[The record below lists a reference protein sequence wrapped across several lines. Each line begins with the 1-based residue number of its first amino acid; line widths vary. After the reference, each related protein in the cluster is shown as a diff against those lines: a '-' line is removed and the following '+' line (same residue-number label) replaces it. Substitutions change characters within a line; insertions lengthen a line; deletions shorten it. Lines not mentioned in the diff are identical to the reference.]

1 MENSIF
7 LNISILLSIAIVL
20 AFIVRLLR
28 QPMIISYILTGI
40 VCGPLFLNLINNQQE
55 FFSVFAQ
62 IGVILLLFLV
72 GLNLNP
78 SFFKQVG
85 KIAFF
90 TGVGQVVLTSLFGF
104 AILLYLG
111 FSAYSSIFL
120 AISITFSSTI
130 IILKLLSDKRD
141 LMTVYG
147 RYTLGLMLVQDI
159 IAIGLM
165 IMLPSFSEPE
175 RILSAVAGMFLKSIG
190 LLALVYFLS
199 RIILPVFLNSVAQSG
214 EFLLI
219 FTLAW
224 CFAIAG
230 LGDWAGLT
238 LEVGAIIAGISLG
251 SSVYQ
256 TEISS
261 RIRPLR
267 DFFIALFFIILGSE
281 MSVGSIKYAVAPGLI
296 LSIFVLVGNPIILFF
311 LYRMARFTRRSS
323 FLAGLTA
330 AQVSEFGFVFLFVAN
345 QMGYVDNNIL
355 SIFTIVALVTIF
367 FSSYMIT
374 YNYQIYMALRPFVR
388 KFFGKDGYKEKK
400 TTKERFDVFV
410 FGYHRLGWKICEALK
425 EMGANFAVVDFDPHA
440 LEKLQNRRIPHF
452 FGDATDVEFLDEL
465 PLSSAKMIISTL
477 PNTEVQ
483 NILVKHVR
491 LCNSKALVIA
501 SLSHS
506 ALLQELYKAGADY
519 IMMPHLVGGQW
530 LADILK
536 NRPWN
541 RVTFEK
547 LCRDQKEEMRLRFT
561 LGHH

>member
-506 ALLQELYKAGADY
+506 ALLQELDRLS
-519 IMMPHLVGGQW
+519 HSRW
-530 LADILK
+530 LKTI
-536 NRPWN
+536 
-541 RVTFEK
+541 
-547 LCRDQKEEMRLRFT
+547 
-561 LGHH
+561 H